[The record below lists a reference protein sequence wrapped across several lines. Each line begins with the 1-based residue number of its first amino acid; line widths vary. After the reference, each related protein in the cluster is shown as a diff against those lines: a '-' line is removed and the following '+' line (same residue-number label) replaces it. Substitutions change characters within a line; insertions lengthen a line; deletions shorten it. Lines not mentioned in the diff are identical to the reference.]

1 MLNPR
6 VATLG
11 EFPFRRLAALLE
23 GVAPAP
29 GRTALDLGIGEP
41 KHTPPALLGTAVA
54 ANGDDWNRYPPP
66 NGTPAFAAAVV
77 AWLERRFDL
86 PKRMLPEGAVLPLA
100 GTKEGLFMLA
110 SLAVAARDDGRIQA
124 VLMPCP
130 LYAVYYG
137 AAVMA
142 GAEPVPLPATA
153 ATGFLPDL
161 DALPPDLL
169 ARTAVFY
176 LCNPANPQGTV
187 ASSAYLDR
195 VLALARE
202 HGFLLVLDECYSEI
216 WDKAPPPGGLEA
228 AARSGGGLGR
238 LVVVNSL
245 SKRSNAAGLRSGFIA
260 GDPDVLR
267 PYLKL
272 RAYAAAVQPLPLIA
286 AATAL
291 WEDEAHVVAN
301 RARYR
306 AKLDIAA
313 RWLTGRFGF
322 YRPPGGFF
330 LWLDVGDGVGATK
343 RLWQEAALRVLPGS
357 YLVPPGQSPDPGHA
371 YIRLALVHD
380 EPLIEDALERLVS
393 TLGPGTT

>member
-6 VATLG
+6 VAALG
-11 EFPFRRLAALLE
+11 EFPFRRLTALFA
-23 GVAPAP
+23 GVVPAP
-29 GRTALDLGIGEP
+29 GRTALDLSIGEP
-41 KHTPPALLGTAVA
+41 KHAPPALLGAAVA
-54 ANGDDWNRYPPP
+54 ANEGDWNCYPPSS
-66 NGTPAFAAAVV
+66 GTPAFAAAVV
-77 AWLERRFDL
+77 AWLERRFAL
-86 PKRMLPEGAVLPLA
+86 PEGMLPEGAVLPLA

-110 SLAVAARDDGRIQA
+110 SLAVAARDNGQAPA

-187 ASSAYLDR
+187 APPAYLDHA
-195 VLALARE
+195 LSLARE

-216 WDKAPPPGGLEA
+216 WDKDPPPGGLEA
-228 AARSGGGLGR
+228 AARAGGLER

-267 PYLKL
+267 LFLKL
-272 RAYAAAVQPLPLIA
+272 RAYAAAVLPLPLIA
-286 AATAL
+286 AAAAL
-291 WEDEAHVVAN
+291 WRDEAHVVAN

-306 AKLDIAA
+306 AKLDTAERLLA
-313 RWLTGRFGF
+313 GRFGF
-322 YRPPGGFF
+322 YRPAGGFF
-330 LWLDVGDGVGATK
+330 LWLDVGDGVGATE
-343 RLWQEAALRVLPGS
+343 RLWREAALRVLPGA
-357 YLVPPGQSPDPGHA
+357 YLVPPGQTPDPGHA

-380 EPLIEDALERLVS
+380 EPLIEDALERLVT
-393 TLGPGTT
+393 TLG